1 MKQRL
6 IFVLLSSLALLL
18 LAACSRDGTI
28 GSAATATQEATTT
41 QVTMTMQGGT
51 VAQEATIV
59 KVNETDYKIM
69 SSVTEFISGKPYHF
83 EITNSGNAVH
93 EFMIIPRATGKM
105 HLRPWK
111 S

>member
-6 IFVLLSSLALLL
+6 IFVLFLSIALLL

-28 GSAATATQEATTT
+28 GSAATQEATTT